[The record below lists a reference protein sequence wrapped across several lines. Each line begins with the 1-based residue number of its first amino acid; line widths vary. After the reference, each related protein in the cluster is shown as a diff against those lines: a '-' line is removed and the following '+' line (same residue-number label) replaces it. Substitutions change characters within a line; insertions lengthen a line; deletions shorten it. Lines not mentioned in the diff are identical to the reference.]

1 MSTVYDPPFTST
13 ASGLPETSRV
23 AELKEKGARAF
34 QSATRATTDGLRK
47 LTDSASELV
56 DTPAKRNVTIGAAAG
71 TLGLGFLLGFLVG
84 RSGR

>member
-1 MSTVYDPPFTST
+1 MLLQIEGSPNFD
-13 ASGLPETSRV
+13 SRI
-23 AELKEKGARAF
+23 R
-34 QSATRATTDGLRK
+34 LRK
-47 LTDSASELV
+47 LTDSASELW